1 MSSTNIELNEFNPS
15 IEVTEILMKTL
26 ENATKSFAARCIAAA
41 AARHGFNV
49 DEEIQALGLE
59 NLSIIRKQMAKKL
72 ATKGEKKERKPREPK
87 KSVLPM
93 PFIAENVDNRGCQG
107 LAYNRSLFTQCL
119 KNRLETG
126 DYCKGCQLEA
136 DKNASGC
143 PDCGNV
149 SSRLATGLYEF
160 KDPKG
165 RSPISYVKF
174 LKKLNIPLEQVLE
187 EAGKSG
193 KTIPPEHLVVV
204 VDKNSRGRPK
214 KFNPVVETDNVSDL
228 FAKLS
233 VQEDVLEEEELEE
246 EELEIQ
252 EIQVKTKPKISE
264 AEKEAKRLEKEAE
277 KEAKRLEKEA
287 EKEAKLQAEKEEK
300 EAKRLEKEAKLQAEK
315 EAKRLEK
322 EAKLQAEK
330 EAKIKEKEAKKL
342 EKEAEKALK
351 KKDKKVDKT
360 PEVVQPAP
368 EVPVPTE
375 AVPTEVV
382 PVKSVVKVKR
392 FEHLGKQYLKSSTN
406 IIYTVDKE
414 EIGIWDPVTETIKE
428 LPRDDDEEEEEN
440 YDSN

>member
-26 ENATKSFAARCIAAA
+26 ENATKNFAARCIAAA

-87 KSVLPM
+87 KPVLPM

-107 LAYNRSLFTQCL
+107 LAYNRSLFTQCQ

-204 VDKNSRGRPK
+204 VVDKNSRGRPK

-233 VQEDVLEEEELEE
+233 VQEDELEEDVLEEE

-252 EIQVKTKPKISE
+252 EIQVKPKAKIS
-264 AEKEAKRLEKEAE
+264 EAE

-315 EAKRLEK
+315 EAKKLEK

-330 EAKIKEKEAKKL
+330 EAKKLEKEAKKL

-360 PEVVQPAP
+360 SEVVQPAPEVVQPAP
-368 EVPVPTE
+368 EVVTPEVVTPD
-375 AVPTEVV
+375 VV
-382 PVKSVVKVKR
+382 PVKTSIKVKR

-414 EIGIWDPVTETIKE
+414 EIGIWDPVTETITE
-428 LPRDDDEEEEEN
+428 LPQDDEEEEEED